1 MIPIR
6 YLFIGKQRRLNCQ
19 ENLVEIVRVLGLVV
33 LISGM
38 NDDDSPHPRPLSKVE
53 RGDSPHPPPTLRQLR
68 RAGQP
73 LSKVERGDSEHPS
86 SVERGA
92 GVVTVETGLPPEL
105 LKNARRLRK
114 NQTEAEHI
122 MWKALRNRKLNN
134 WKFRRQHPIS
144 EGFILD
150 FYCAETK
157 IAVELDGA
165 HHRLKDQME
174 YDENRT
180 EFLEELGIRIIRIL
194 NEEVLSSKEN
204 VLAEDHCLHK
214 LSSHESYINSPSPS
228 PRLHLSIS
236 PSPSMERGAGG

>member
-1 MIPIR
+1 LKSIR
-6 YLFIGKQRRLNCQ
+6 YLFIGKQGRLNCQ
-19 ENLVEIVRVLGLVV
+19 ETLVEIVWGLGLVV

-38 NDDDSPHPRPLSKVE
+38 IDDDSPHPRPLSKM
-53 RGDSPHPPPTLRQLR
+53 
-68 RAGQP
+68 
-73 LSKVERGDSEHPS
+73 ERGDSETLHPS
-86 SVERGA
+86 SVQRRDPETLDPSSLESGDPEPRHPPSVERGA
-92 GVVTVETGLPPEL
+92 GVVTVETRLPPEL

-114 NQTEAEHI
+114 NQTDAEHI

-157 IAVELDGA
+157 VAVELDGA

-180 EFLEELGIRIIRIL
+180 KYLQELGIRTIRIL

-204 VLAEDHCLHK
+204 VLRKIIAFTN
-214 LSSHESYINSPSPS
+214 SSPTSPT
-228 PRLHLSIS
+228 
-236 PSPSMERGAGG
+236 

>member
-1 MIPIR
+1 MI
-6 YLFIGKQRRLNCQ
+6 
-19 ENLVEIVRVLGLVV
+19 
-33 LISGM
+33 
-38 NDDDSPHPRPLSKVE
+38 DDNSPHPRPLSKVE
-53 RGDSPHPPPTLRQLR
+53 RGDFETLHPSSVQ
-68 RAGQP
+68 
-73 LSKVERGDSEHPS
+73 SGDSEVRLPS

-122 MWKALRNRKLNN
+122 IWKALRNRKLNN

-157 IAVELDGA
+157 VAVELDGA

-180 EFLEELGIRIIRIL
+180 KYLQELGIRTIRIL

-204 VLAEDHCLHK
+204 VLRKIIAFT
-214 LSSHESYINSPSPS
+214 NSPPQKK
-228 PRLHLSIS
+228 
-236 PSPSMERGAGG
+236 G

>member
-1 MIPIR
+1 MI
-6 YLFIGKQRRLNCQ
+6 
-19 ENLVEIVRVLGLVV
+19 
-33 LISGM
+33 
-38 NDDDSPHPRPLSKVE
+38 DDNSPHPRPLSKVE
-53 RGDSPHPPPTLRQLR
+53 RGDSPHPR
-68 RAGQP
+68 P
-73 LSKVERGDSEHPS
+73 LSKVERGDSEPLPPS

-150 FYCAETK
+150 FYCVETK
-157 IAVELDGA
+157 VAVELDGA
-165 HHRLKDQME
+165 HHRLKGQME

-180 EFLEELGIRIIRIL
+180 KFLEELGIRIIRIL
-194 NEEVLSSKEN
+194 NKEVLSSKEN
-204 VLAEDHCLHK
+204 VLRKIIAFT
-214 LSSHESYINSPSPS
+214 NSPPTS
-228 PRLHLSIS
+228 RT
-236 PSPSMERGAGG
+236 

>member
-19 ENLVEIVRVLGLVV
+19 ENLVEIVRVLGTVV

-38 NDDDSPHPRPLSKVE
+38 IDDGSPHPRPLSKVE

-68 RAGQP
+68 RAGQPLSKVERGDSPHPRP

-194 NEEVLSSKEN
+194 SEEVLSSKEN
-204 VLAEDHCLHK
+204 VLRKIIAFT
-214 LSSHESYINSPSPS
+214 NSPPTS
-228 PRLHLSIS
+228 RT
-236 PSPSMERGAGG
+236 